1 MIEEI
6 FAVILFI
13 VIIIL
18 ILPIFRSIFTIQ
30 QAHAGI
36 IERFG
41 KFSRVVEPGLHF
53 KLPYIDRLAALL
65 SLKIEQNVITADTK
79 TKDNVFVKVNIAVNY
94 RVVAGREAQAYYTL
108 SDAKAQIQAYV
119 LDVVRSKIP
128 QMTLD
133 EVFEKKDDVAQA
145 VTQHLSELMQQYGF
159 EIVSSLVVDVQPDA
173 AVVSAMNEIQAQTRL
188 QVAAQAKGEANKIL
202 AVKAAE
208 AEAQSKALQGKG
220 IADQRKAIVAGLN
233 DSVASLASTAQTSPA
248 EVLRTLLMTQY
259 FDTIRE
265 IGVQSGA
272 KVILLPHSPGSM
284 GDIAAQIRDA
294 MIVANEE
301 STRDQSSPRR
311 A

>member
-1 MIEEI
+1 MLEEI
-6 FAVILFI
+6 FAIVLIVFVVIML
-13 VIIIL
+13 
-18 ILPIFRSIFTIQ
+18 LPILRSIFTIQ

-41 KFSRVVEPGLHF
+41 KFHRVVEPGLHV
-53 KLPYIDRLAALL
+53 KLPYVDRLVTLL
-65 SLKIEQNVITADTK
+65 SLKIEQNIITADTK

-94 RVVAGREAQAYYTL
+94 RVVSGREREAYYTL

-128 QMTLD
+128 GMTLD
-133 EVFEKKDDVAQA
+133 EVFERKDDVAQA

-159 EIVSSLVVDVQPDA
+159 EIVSSLVVDVQPDS
-173 AVVSAMNEIQAQTRL
+173 AVVAAMNEIQAQSRL
-188 QVAAQAKGEANKIL
+188 QVAAQAKAEANKIL

-208 AEAQSKALQGKG
+208 AEAESKALQGKG

-233 DSVASLASTAQTSPA
+233 DSVASLASAAQTTPA

-272 KVILLPHSPGSM
+272 KVILLPHSPSGM
-284 GDIAAQIRDA
+284 TEIGNQIRDA

-301 STRDQSSPRR
+301 HR
-311 A
+311 

>member
-1 MIEEI
+1 MTEEI
-6 FAVILFI
+6 FIGVLIIFA
-13 VIIIL
+13 IIL
-18 ILPIFRSIFTIQ
+18 VLPIFRSIFTIQ

-41 KFSRVVEPGLHF
+41 KFSRVVEPGLHV

-65 SLKIEQNVITADTK
+65 SLKIEQNIITADTK

-94 RVVAGREAQAYYTL
+94 RVVAGREREAFYVL
-108 SDAKAQIQAYV
+108 SDAKGQIQAYV

-128 QMTLD
+128 AMTLD

-159 EIVSSLVVDVQPDA
+159 EIVSSLVVDVQPDPT
-173 AVVSAMNEIQAQTRL
+173 VVAAMNEIQAQTRL
-188 QVAAQAKGEANKIL
+188 QLAAQAKGEANKIL

-208 AEAQSKALQGKG
+208 AEAESKALQGKG
-220 IADQRKAIVAGLN
+220 IADQRKAIIAGLN
-233 DSVASLASTAQTSPA
+233 DSVTSLSTTAHTPPA

-265 IGVQSGA
+265 IGIQSGS
-272 KVILLPHSPGSM
+272 KVILLPHNPSAMTEIGN
-284 GDIAAQIRDA
+284 QIRDA
-294 MIVANEE
+294 MIVAEE
-301 STRDQSSPRR
+301 VK
-311 A
+311 

>member
-6 FAVILFI
+6 FIGVLI
-13 VIIIL
+13 VFGIIVV
-18 ILPIFRSIFTIQ
+18 LPIFRSIFTIQ

-41 KFSRVVEPGLHF
+41 KFNRVVDPGLHVKF
-53 KLPYIDRLAALL
+53 PYIDRLVALL
-65 SLKIEQNVITADTK
+65 SLKIDQNIITADTK

-94 RVVAGREAQAYYTL
+94 RVVSGREREAFYTL

-128 QMTLD
+128 AMTLD

-159 EIVSSLVVDVQPDA
+159 EIVSSLVVDVQPDPTFVA
-173 AVVSAMNEIQAQTRL
+173 ATNEIQAQTRL
-188 QVAAQAKGEANKIL
+188 QLAAQAKGEANKVL

-208 AEAQSKALQGKG
+208 AEAESKALQGKG
-220 IADQRKAIVAGLN
+220 IADQRRAIVGGLN

-265 IGVQSGA
+265 IGIQSGA
-272 KVILLPHSPGSM
+272 KVILLPHTPGAM
-284 GDIAAQIRDA
+284 TEIGEQIRNA
-294 MIVANEE
+294 MIIANEE
-301 STRDQSSPRR
+301 RK
-311 A
+311 

>member
-6 FAVILFI
+6 FIGVLI
-13 VIIIL
+13 VFGIIVV
-18 ILPIFRSIFTIQ
+18 LPIFRSIFTIQ

-41 KFSRVVEPGLHF
+41 KFNRVVDPGLHV
-53 KLPYIDRLAALL
+53 KMPYIDRLVALL
-65 SLKIEQNVITADTK
+65 SLKIDQNIITADTK

-94 RVVAGREAQAYYTL
+94 RVVAGREREAFYVL
-108 SDAKAQIQAYV
+108 SDAKGQIQAYV

-128 QMTLD
+128 AMTLD

-159 EIVSSLVVDVQPDA
+159 EIVSSLVVDVQPDPT
-173 AVVSAMNEIQAQTRL
+173 VVAAMNEIQAQTRL
-188 QVAAQAKGEANKIL
+188 QLAAQAKGEANKVL

-208 AEAQSKALQGKG
+208 AEAESKALQGKG
-220 IADQRKAIVAGLN
+220 IADQRRAIVGGLN
-233 DSVASLASTAQTSPA
+233 NSVASLASTAQTSPA

-272 KVILLPHSPGSM
+272 KVILLPHTPGAM
-284 GDIAAQIRDA
+284 TEIGEQIRNA
-294 MIVANEE
+294 MIIANEE
-301 STRDQSSPRR
+301 RK
-311 A
+311 

>member
-1 MIEEI
+1 M
-6 FAVILFI
+6 
-13 VIIIL
+13 
-18 ILPIFRSIFTIQ
+18 LPIFRSIFTIQ

-41 KFSRVVEPGLHF
+41 KFNRVVDPGLHF
-53 KLPYIDRLAALL
+53 KVPYIDRLVAML
-65 SLKIEQNVITADTK
+65 SLKIDQNIITADTK

-94 RVVAGREAQAYYTL
+94 RVVSGREREAFYTL

-128 QMTLD
+128 AMTLD

-159 EIVSSLVVDVQPDA
+159 EIVSSLVVDVQPDPT
-173 AVVSAMNEIQAQTRL
+173 VVAAMNEIQAQTRL
-188 QVAAQAKGEANKIL
+188 QLAAQAKGEANKVL

-208 AEAQSKALQGKG
+208 AEAESKALQGKG
-220 IADQRKAIVAGLN
+220 IADQRRAIVGGLN

-265 IGVQSGA
+265 IGIQSGA
-272 KVILLPHSPGSM
+272 KVILLPHTPGAM
-284 GDIAAQIRDA
+284 TEIGEQIRNA
-294 MIVANEE
+294 MIIANEE
-301 STRDQSSPRR
+301 RK
-311 A
+311 

>member
-6 FAVILFI
+6 FGVLLLVFAFI
-13 VIIIL
+13 VFIPIL
-18 ILPIFRSIFTIQ
+18 RSIFTIQ

-41 KFSRVVEPGLHF
+41 RFHRVVQPGLHLKF
-53 KLPYIDRLAALL
+53 PYIDRLAAIL
-65 SLKIEQNVITADTK
+65 SLKIEQNTITADTK

-94 RVVAGREAQAYYTL
+94 RVVAGREREAYYTL

-119 LDVVRSKIP
+119 LDVARSKIP
-128 QMTLD
+128 AMTLD
-133 EVFEKKDDVAQA
+133 EVFERKDDVAQA
-145 VTQHLSELMQQYGF
+145 VTQHLSQLMQQYGF
-159 EIVSSLVVDVQPDA
+159 EIVSSLVVDVQPDS
-173 AVVSAMNEIQAQTRL
+173 AVVAAMNEIQAQSRL
-188 QVAAQAKGEANKIL
+188 QLAAQAKAEANKIL

-208 AEAQSKALQGKG
+208 AEAESKALQGKG

-233 DSVASLASTAQTSPA
+233 DSVASLASAAQTSPA

-265 IGVQSGA
+265 IGIQSGA

-284 GDIAAQIRDA
+284 VDIGNQIRDA

-301 STRDQSSPRR
+301 SK
-311 A
+311 

>member
-1 MIEEI
+1 MVEEI
-6 FAVILFI
+6 FIGVLI
-13 VIIIL
+13 VFGIIVV
-18 ILPIFRSIFTIQ
+18 LPIFRSIFTIQ

-41 KFSRVVEPGLHF
+41 KFNRVVDPGLHVKF
-53 KLPYIDRLAALL
+53 PYIDRLVALL
-65 SLKIEQNVITADTK
+65 SLKIDQNIITADTK

-94 RVVAGREAQAYYTL
+94 RVVSGREREAFYTL

-128 QMTLD
+128 AMTLD

-159 EIVSSLVVDVQPDA
+159 EIVSSLVVDVQPDPT
-173 AVVSAMNEIQAQTRL
+173 VVAAMNEIQAQTRL
-188 QVAAQAKGEANKIL
+188 QLAAQAKGEANKVL

-208 AEAQSKALQGKG
+208 AEAESKALQGKG
-220 IADQRKAIVAGLN
+220 IADQRRAIVGGLN

-265 IGVQSGA
+265 IGIQSGA
-272 KVILLPHSPGSM
+272 KVILLPHTPGAM
-284 GDIAAQIRDA
+284 TEIGEQIRNA
-294 MIVANEE
+294 MIIANEE
-301 STRDQSSPRR
+301 RK
-311 A
+311 

>member
-6 FAVILFI
+6 FI
-13 VIIIL
+13 VALIIL
-18 ILPIFRSIFTIQ
+18 GLILVLPIFRSIFTIQ

-41 KFSRVVEPGLHF
+41 KFNRVVEPGLHV
-53 KLPYIDRLAALL
+53 KMPYIDRLAALL
-65 SLKIEQNVITADTK
+65 SLKIEQNIITADTK

-94 RVVAGREAQAYYTL
+94 RVVSGREREAFYTL

-159 EIVSSLVVDVQPDA
+159 EIVSSLVVDVQPDPT
-173 AVVSAMNEIQAQTRL
+173 VVAAMNEIQAQTRL
-188 QVAAQAKGEANKIL
+188 QLAAQAKGEANKVL

-208 AEAQSKALQGKG
+208 AEAESKALQGKG

-233 DSVASLASTAQTSPA
+233 DSVASLATTAQTSPA

-272 KVILLPHSPGSM
+272 KVILLPHTPGAM
-284 GDIAAQIRDA
+284 TDIGDQIRNA
-294 MIVANEE
+294 MIIANEE
-301 STRDQSSPRR
+301 RK
-311 A
+311 

>member
-6 FAVILFI
+6 FIG
-13 VIIIL
+13 IL
-18 ILPIFRSIFTIQ
+18 IVFGVIVVLPIFRSIFTIQ

-41 KFSRVVEPGLHF
+41 KFNRVVEPGLHV
-53 KLPYIDRLAALL
+53 KMPYIDRLVALL
-65 SLKIEQNVITADTK
+65 SLKIDQNIITADTK

-94 RVVAGREAQAYYTL
+94 RVVSGREREAFYTL

-128 QMTLD
+128 AMTLD

-159 EIVSSLVVDVQPDA
+159 EIVSSLVVDVQPDPT
-173 AVVSAMNEIQAQTRL
+173 VVAAMNEIQAQTRL
-188 QVAAQAKGEANKIL
+188 QLAAQAKGEANKVL

-208 AEAQSKALQGKG
+208 AEAESKALQGKG
-220 IADQRKAIVAGLN
+220 IADQRRAIVGGLN

-272 KVILLPHSPGSM
+272 KVILLPHTPGAM
-284 GDIAAQIRDA
+284 TDIGEQIRNA
-294 MIVANEE
+294 MIIANEE
-301 STRDQSSPRR
+301 RK
-311 A
+311 

>member
-6 FAVILFI
+6 FGVLLLVFAFI
-13 VIIIL
+13 VLIPIL
-18 ILPIFRSIFTIQ
+18 RSIFTIQ

-41 KFSRVVEPGLHF
+41 RFHRVVQPGLHLKF
-53 KLPYIDRLAALL
+53 PYIDRLAAIL
-65 SLKIEQNVITADTK
+65 SLKIEQNTITADTK

-94 RVVAGREAQAYYTL
+94 RVVAGREREAYYTL

-119 LDVVRSKIP
+119 LDVARSKIP
-128 QMTLD
+128 AMTLD
-133 EVFEKKDDVAQA
+133 EVFERKDDVAQA
-145 VTQHLSELMQQYGF
+145 VTQHLSQLMQQYGF
-159 EIVSSLVVDVQPDA
+159 EIVSSLVVDVQPDS
-173 AVVSAMNEIQAQTRL
+173 AVVAAMNEIQAQSRL
-188 QVAAQAKGEANKIL
+188 QLAAQAKAEANKIL

-208 AEAQSKALQGKG
+208 AEAESKALQGKG

-233 DSVASLASTAQTSPA
+233 DSVASLASAAQTSPA

-265 IGVQSGA
+265 IGIQSGT

-284 GDIAAQIRDA
+284 VDIGNQIRDA

-301 STRDQSSPRR
+301 SK
-311 A
+311 

>member
-6 FAVILFI
+6 FIGILIVFG
-13 VIIIL
+13 VIIV
-18 ILPIFRSIFTIQ
+18 LPIFRSIFTIQ

-41 KFSRVVEPGLHF
+41 KFNRVVEPGLHV
-53 KLPYIDRLAALL
+53 KMPYIDRLVALL
-65 SLKIEQNVITADTK
+65 SLKIDQNIITADTK
-79 TKDNVFVKVNIAVNY
+79 TKDNVFVKVNY
-94 RVVAGREAQAYYTL
+94 RVVSGREREAFYTL

-128 QMTLD
+128 AMTLD

-159 EIVSSLVVDVQPDA
+159 EIVSSLVVDVQPDPT
-173 AVVSAMNEIQAQTRL
+173 VVAAMNEIQAQTRL
-188 QVAAQAKGEANKIL
+188 QLAAQAKGEANKVL

-208 AEAQSKALQGKG
+208 AEAESKALQGKG
-220 IADQRKAIVAGLN
+220 IADQRRAIVGGLN

-272 KVILLPHSPGSM
+272 KVILLPHTPGAM
-284 GDIAAQIRDA
+284 TDIGEQIRNA
-294 MIVANEE
+294 MIIANEE
-301 STRDQSSPRR
+301 RK
-311 A
+311 

>member
-6 FAVILFI
+6 FIG
-13 VIIIL
+13 IL
-18 ILPIFRSIFTIQ
+18 IIFGIIVVLPIFRSIFTIQ

-41 KFSRVVEPGLHF
+41 KFNRVVDPGLHV
-53 KLPYIDRLAALL
+53 KMPYIDRLVALL
-65 SLKIEQNVITADTK
+65 SLKIDQNIITADTK

-94 RVVAGREAQAYYTL
+94 RVVSGREREAFYTL

-128 QMTLD
+128 AMTLD

-159 EIVSSLVVDVQPDA
+159 EIVSSLVVDVQPDPT
-173 AVVSAMNEIQAQTRL
+173 VVAAMNEIQAQTRL
-188 QVAAQAKGEANKIL
+188 QLAAQAKGEANKVL

-208 AEAQSKALQGKG
+208 AEAESKALQGKG
-220 IADQRKAIVAGLN
+220 IADQRRAIVGGLN

-272 KVILLPHSPGSM
+272 KVILLPHTPGAM
-284 GDIAAQIRDA
+284 TEIGEQIRNA
-294 MIVANEE
+294 MIIANEE
-301 STRDQSSPRR
+301 RK
-311 A
+311 

>member
-6 FAVILFI
+6 FIGILIVFG
-13 VIIIL
+13 VIIV
-18 ILPIFRSIFTIQ
+18 LPIFRSIFTIQ

-41 KFSRVVEPGLHF
+41 KFNRVVEPGLHV
-53 KLPYIDRLAALL
+53 KMPYIDRLVALL
-65 SLKIEQNVITADTK
+65 SLKIDQNIITADTK

-94 RVVAGREAQAYYTL
+94 RVVSGREREAFYTL

-128 QMTLD
+128 AMTLD

-159 EIVSSLVVDVQPDA
+159 EIVSSLVVDVQPDPT
-173 AVVSAMNEIQAQTRL
+173 VVAAMNEIQAQTRL
-188 QVAAQAKGEANKIL
+188 QLAAQAKGEANKVL

-208 AEAQSKALQGKG
+208 AEAESKALQGKG
-220 IADQRKAIVAGLN
+220 IADQRRAIVGGLN

-265 IGVQSGA
+265 IGIQSGA
-272 KVILLPHSPGSM
+272 KVILLPHTPGAM
-284 GDIAAQIRDA
+284 TEIGEQIRNA
-294 MIVANEE
+294 MIIANEE
-301 STRDQSSPRR
+301 RK
-311 A
+311 

>member
-6 FAVILFI
+6 FIGVLI
-13 VIIIL
+13 VFGIIVV
-18 ILPIFRSIFTIQ
+18 LPIFRSIFTIQ

-41 KFSRVVEPGLHF
+41 KFNRVVDPGLHV
-53 KLPYIDRLAALL
+53 KMPYIDRLVALL
-65 SLKIEQNVITADTK
+65 SLKIDQNIITADTK

-94 RVVAGREAQAYYTL
+94 RVVAGREREAFYVL
-108 SDAKAQIQAYV
+108 SDAKGQIQAYV

-128 QMTLD
+128 AMTLD

-159 EIVSSLVVDVQPDA
+159 EIVSSLVVDVQPDPT
-173 AVVSAMNEIQAQTRL
+173 VVAAMNEIQAQTRL
-188 QVAAQAKGEANKIL
+188 QLAAQAKGEANKVL

-208 AEAQSKALQGKG
+208 AEAESKALQGKG
-220 IADQRKAIVAGLN
+220 IADQRRAIVGGLN

-272 KVILLPHSPGSM
+272 KVILLPHTPGAM
-284 GDIAAQIRDA
+284 TEIGEQIRNA
-294 MIVANEE
+294 MIIANEE
-301 STRDQSSPRR
+301 RK
-311 A
+311 

>member
-6 FAVILFI
+6 FIGVLIVFGVI
-13 VIIIL
+13 VV
-18 ILPIFRSIFTIQ
+18 LPIFRSIFTIQ

-41 KFSRVVEPGLHF
+41 KFNRVVDPGLHVKF
-53 KLPYIDRLAALL
+53 PYIDRLVALL
-65 SLKIEQNVITADTK
+65 SLKIDQNIITADTK

-94 RVVAGREAQAYYTL
+94 RVVSGREREAFYTL

-128 QMTLD
+128 AMTLD

-159 EIVSSLVVDVQPDA
+159 EIVSSLVVDVQPDPT
-173 AVVSAMNEIQAQTRL
+173 VVAAMNEIQAQTRL
-188 QVAAQAKGEANKIL
+188 QLAAQAKGEANKVL

-208 AEAQSKALQGKG
+208 AEAESKALQGKG
-220 IADQRKAIVAGLN
+220 IADQRRAIVGGLN

-265 IGVQSGA
+265 IGIQSGA
-272 KVILLPHSPGSM
+272 KVILLPHTPGAM
-284 GDIAAQIRDA
+284 TEIGEQIRNA
-294 MIVANEE
+294 MIIANEE
-301 STRDQSSPRR
+301 RK
-311 A
+311 

>member
-6 FAVILFI
+6 FIGVLIVFGVI
-13 VIIIL
+13 VV
-18 ILPIFRSIFTIQ
+18 LPIFRSIFTIQ

-41 KFSRVVEPGLHF
+41 KFNRVVEPGLHVKF
-53 KLPYIDRLAALL
+53 PYIDRLVALL
-65 SLKIEQNVITADTK
+65 SLKIDQNIITADTK

-94 RVVAGREAQAYYTL
+94 RVVSGREREAFYTL

-128 QMTLD
+128 AMTLD

-159 EIVSSLVVDVQPDA
+159 EIVSSLVVDVQPDPT
-173 AVVSAMNEIQAQTRL
+173 VVAAMNEIQAQTRL
-188 QVAAQAKGEANKIL
+188 QLAAQAKGEANKVL

-208 AEAQSKALQGKG
+208 AEAESKALQGKG
-220 IADQRKAIVAGLN
+220 IADQRRAIVGGLN

-272 KVILLPHSPGSM
+272 KVILLPHTPGAM
-284 GDIAAQIRDA
+284 TDIGEQIRNA
-294 MIVANEE
+294 MIIANEE
-301 STRDQSSPRR
+301 RK
-311 A
+311 

>member
-1 MIEEI
+1 VGEEHMMIEEI
-6 FAVILFI
+6 FAVGLL
-13 VIIIL
+13 VLIL
-18 ILPIFRSIFTIQ
+18 ILVLPIFRSIFTIQ

-41 KFSRVVEPGLHF
+41 KFHRVVEPGLHIKF
-53 KLPYIDRLAALL
+53 PYIDRLAALL

-94 RVVAGREAQAYYTL
+94 RVVAGREREAYYTL

-133 EVFEKKDDVAQA
+133 DVFEKKDDVAQA
-145 VTQHLSELMQQYGF
+145 VTQHLSALMQQYGF

-202 AVKAAE
+202 AVKAAAE

-220 IADQRKAIVAGLN
+220 IADQRKAIIAGLN
-233 DSVASLASTAQTSPA
+233 DSVASLASAAQTSPA

-259 FDTIRE
+259 FDTILE
-265 IGVQSGA
+265 IGIQSGA
-272 KVILLPHSPGSM
+272 RVILLPHSPGSM
-284 GDIAAQIRDA
+284 ADISGQIRDA

-301 STRDQSSPRR
+301 SRS
-311 A
+311 

>member
-6 FAVILFI
+6 FGVLLLVFAFI
-13 VIIIL
+13 VFIPIL
-18 ILPIFRSIFTIQ
+18 RSIFTIQ

-41 KFSRVVEPGLHF
+41 RFHRVVQPGLHLKF
-53 KLPYIDRLAALL
+53 PYIDRLAAIL
-65 SLKIEQNVITADTK
+65 SLKIEQNTITADTK

-94 RVVAGREAQAYYTL
+94 RVVAGREREAYYTL

-119 LDVVRSKIP
+119 LDVARSKIP
-128 QMTLD
+128 AMTLD
-133 EVFEKKDDVAQA
+133 EVFERKDDVAQA
-145 VTQHLSELMQQYGF
+145 VTQHLSQLMQQYGF
-159 EIVSSLVVDVQPDA
+159 EIVSSLVVDVQPDS
-173 AVVSAMNEIQAQTRL
+173 AVVAAMNEIQAQSRL
-188 QVAAQAKGEANKIL
+188 QLAAQAKAEANKIL

-208 AEAQSKALQGKG
+208 AEAESKALQGKG

-233 DSVASLASTAQTSPA
+233 DSVASLASAAQTSPA

-265 IGVQSGA
+265 IGIQSGA

-284 GDIAAQIRDA
+284 VDIGNQIRDA
-294 MIVANEE
+294 MIVCQRGEQV
-301 STRDQSSPRR
+301 RGCSPD
-311 A
+311 

>member
-6 FAVILFI
+6 FIGVLVVFGII
-13 VIIIL
+13 VV
-18 ILPIFRSIFTIQ
+18 LPIFRSIFTIQ

-41 KFSRVVEPGLHF
+41 KFNRVVDPGLHVKF
-53 KLPYIDRLAALL
+53 PYIDRLVALL
-65 SLKIEQNVITADTK
+65 SLKIDQNIITADTK

-94 RVVAGREAQAYYTL
+94 RVVSGREREAFYTL

-128 QMTLD
+128 AMTLD

-159 EIVSSLVVDVQPDA
+159 EIVSSLVVDVQPDPT
-173 AVVSAMNEIQAQTRL
+173 VVAAMNEIQAQTRL
-188 QVAAQAKGEANKIL
+188 QLAAQAKGEANKVL

-208 AEAQSKALQGKG
+208 AEAESKALQGKG
-220 IADQRKAIVAGLN
+220 IADQRRAIVGGLN

-265 IGVQSGA
+265 IGIQSGA
-272 KVILLPHSPGSM
+272 KVILLPHTPGAM
-284 GDIAAQIRDA
+284 TEIGEQIRNA
-294 MIVANEE
+294 MIIANEE
-301 STRDQSSPRR
+301 RK
-311 A
+311 

>member
-6 FAVILFI
+6 FIGVLI
-13 VIIIL
+13 VFGIIVV
-18 ILPIFRSIFTIQ
+18 LPIFRSIFTIQ

-41 KFSRVVEPGLHF
+41 KFNRVVDPGLHVKF
-53 KLPYIDRLAALL
+53 PYIDRLVALL
-65 SLKIEQNVITADTK
+65 SLKIDQNIITADTK

-94 RVVAGREAQAYYTL
+94 RVVAGREREAFYTL

-128 QMTLD
+128 AMTLD

-159 EIVSSLVVDVQPDA
+159 EIVSSLVVDVQPDPT
-173 AVVSAMNEIQAQTRL
+173 VVAAMNEIQAQTRL
-188 QVAAQAKGEANKIL
+188 QLAAQAKGEANKVL

-208 AEAQSKALQGKG
+208 AEAESKALQGKG
-220 IADQRKAIVAGLN
+220 IADQRRAIVGGLN

-265 IGVQSGA
+265 IGIQSGA
-272 KVILLPHSPGSM
+272 KVILLPHTPGAM
-284 GDIAAQIRDA
+284 TEIGEQIRNA
-294 MIVANEE
+294 MIIANEE
-301 STRDQSSPRR
+301 RK
-311 A
+311 

>member
-6 FAVILFI
+6 FIGILIVFG
-13 VIIIL
+13 VIIV
-18 ILPIFRSIFTIQ
+18 LPIFRSIFTIQ

-41 KFSRVVEPGLHF
+41 KFNRVVEPGLHV
-53 KLPYIDRLAALL
+53 KMPYIDRLVALL
-65 SLKIEQNVITADTK
+65 SLKIDQNIITADTK

-94 RVVAGREAQAYYTL
+94 RVVSGREREAFYTL

-128 QMTLD
+128 AMTLD

-159 EIVSSLVVDVQPDA
+159 EIVSSLVVDVQPDPT
-173 AVVSAMNEIQAQTRL
+173 VVAAMNEIQAQTRL
-188 QVAAQAKGEANKIL
+188 QLAAQAKGEANKVL

-208 AEAQSKALQGKG
+208 AEAESKALQGKG
-220 IADQRKAIVAGLN
+220 IADQRRAIVGGLN

-272 KVILLPHSPGSM
+272 KVILLPHTPGAM
-284 GDIAAQIRDA
+284 TDIGEQIRNA
-294 MIVANEE
+294 MIIANEE
-301 STRDQSSPRR
+301 RK
-311 A
+311 

>member
-1 MIEEI
+1 MVEEI
-6 FAVILFI
+6 FVILLI
-13 VIIIL
+13 VL
-18 ILPIFRSIFTIQ
+18 VVVLLLPVLRSIFTIQ

-41 KFSRVVEPGLHF
+41 KFNRVVEPGLHV
-53 KLPYIDRLAALL
+53 KLPYIDRLVTLL

-94 RVVAGREAQAYYTL
+94 RVVSGREREAYYTL

-119 LDVVRSKIP
+119 LDVARSKIP
-128 QMTLD
+128 SMTLD
-133 EVFEKKDDVAQA
+133 EVFERKDDIAQA

-159 EIVSSLVVDVQPDA
+159 EIVSSLVVDVQPDS
-173 AVVSAMNEIQAQTRL
+173 AVVAAMNEIQAQSRL

-202 AVKAAE
+202 MVKAAE
-208 AEAQSKALQGKG
+208 AEAESKALQGKG
-220 IADQRKAIVAGLN
+220 IADQRRAIVAGLN
-233 DSVASLASTAQTSPA
+233 DSVASLAATAQTTPA

-265 IGVQSGA
+265 IGVQAGA
-272 KVILLPHSPGSM
+272 KVILLPHSPGAM
-284 GDIAAQIRDA
+284 ADISNQIRDA

-301 STRDQSSPRR
+301 RK
-311 A
+311 

>member
-6 FAVILFI
+6 FIGVLI
-13 VIIIL
+13 VFGIIVV
-18 ILPIFRSIFTIQ
+18 LPIFRSIFTIQ

-41 KFSRVVEPGLHF
+41 KFNRVVDPGLHVKF
-53 KLPYIDRLAALL
+53 PNIDRLVALL
-65 SLKIEQNVITADTK
+65 SLKIDQNIITADTK

-94 RVVAGREAQAYYTL
+94 RVVSGREREAFYTL

-128 QMTLD
+128 AMTLD

-159 EIVSSLVVDVQPDA
+159 EIVSSLVVDVQPDPT
-173 AVVSAMNEIQAQTRL
+173 VVAAMNEIQAQTRL
-188 QVAAQAKGEANKIL
+188 QLAAQAKGEANKVL

-208 AEAQSKALQGKG
+208 AEAESKALQGKG
-220 IADQRKAIVAGLN
+220 IADQRRAIVGGLN

-265 IGVQSGA
+265 IGIQSGA
-272 KVILLPHSPGSM
+272 KVILLPHTPGAM
-284 GDIAAQIRDA
+284 TEIGEQIRNA
-294 MIVANEE
+294 MIIANEE
-301 STRDQSSPRR
+301 RK
-311 A
+311 

>member
-6 FAVILFI
+6 FGVLLLVFAFI
-13 VIIIL
+13 VLIPIL
-18 ILPIFRSIFTIQ
+18 RSIFTIQ

-41 KFSRVVEPGLHF
+41 RFHRVVQPGLHLKF
-53 KLPYIDRLAALL
+53 PYIDRLAAIL
-65 SLKIEQNVITADTK
+65 SLKIEQNTITADTK

-94 RVVAGREAQAYYTL
+94 RVVAGREREAYYTL

-119 LDVVRSKIP
+119 LDVARSKIP
-128 QMTLD
+128 AMTLD
-133 EVFEKKDDVAQA
+133 EVFERKDDVAQA
-145 VTQHLSELMQQYGF
+145 VTQHLSQLMQQYGF
-159 EIVSSLVVDVQPDA
+159 EIVSSLVVDVQPDS
-173 AVVSAMNEIQAQTRL
+173 AVVAAMNEIQAQSRL
-188 QVAAQAKGEANKIL
+188 QLAAQAKAEANKIL

-208 AEAQSKALQGKG
+208 AEAESKALQGKG

-233 DSVASLASTAQTSPA
+233 DSVASLASAAQTSPA

-265 IGVQSGA
+265 IGIQSGA

-284 GDIAAQIRDA
+284 VDIGNQIRDA

-301 STRDQSSPRR
+301 SK
-311 A
+311 

>member
-6 FAVILFI
+6 FAVVLFI

-301 STRDQSSPRR
+301 STRDKSSPRSV
-311 A
+311 

>member
-6 FAVILFI
+6 FIGVLI
-13 VIIIL
+13 VFGIIVV
-18 ILPIFRSIFTIQ
+18 LPIFRSIFTIQ

-41 KFSRVVEPGLHF
+41 KFNRVVDPGLHVKF
-53 KLPYIDRLAALL
+53 PYIDRLVALL
-65 SLKIEQNVITADTK
+65 SLKIDQNIITADTK

-94 RVVAGREAQAYYTL
+94 RVVSGREREAFYTL

-128 QMTLD
+128 AMTLD

-145 VTQHLSELMQQYGF
+145 VTHHLSELMQQYGF
-159 EIVSSLVVDVQPDA
+159 EIVSSLVVDVQPDPT
-173 AVVSAMNEIQAQTRL
+173 VVAAMNEIQAQTRL
-188 QVAAQAKGEANKIL
+188 QLAAQAKGEANKVL

-208 AEAQSKALQGKG
+208 AEAESKALQGKG
-220 IADQRKAIVAGLN
+220 IADQRRAIVGGLN

-265 IGVQSGA
+265 IGIQSGA
-272 KVILLPHSPGSM
+272 KVILLPHTPGAM
-284 GDIAAQIRDA
+284 TEIGEQIRNA
-294 MIVANEE
+294 MIIANEE
-301 STRDQSSPRR
+301 RK
-311 A
+311 

>member
-6 FAVILFI
+6 FIGVLI
-13 VIIIL
+13 VFGIIVV
-18 ILPIFRSIFTIQ
+18 LPIFRSIFTIQ

-41 KFSRVVEPGLHF
+41 KFNRVVDPGLHVKF
-53 KLPYIDRLAALL
+53 PYIDRLVALL
-65 SLKIEQNVITADTK
+65 SLKIDQNIITADTK

-94 RVVAGREAQAYYTL
+94 RVVSGREREAFYTL

-128 QMTLD
+128 AMTLD

-159 EIVSSLVVDVQPDA
+159 EIVSSLVVDVQPDPT
-173 AVVSAMNEIQAQTRL
+173 VVAAMNEIQAQTRL
-188 QVAAQAKGEANKIL
+188 QLAAQAKGEANKVL

-208 AEAQSKALQGKG
+208 AEAESKALQGKG
-220 IADQRKAIVAGLN
+220 IADQRRAIVGGLN

-265 IGVQSGA
+265 IGIQSGA
-272 KVILLPHSPGSM
+272 KVILLPHTPGAM
-284 GDIAAQIRDA
+284 TEIGEQIRNA
-294 MIVANEE
+294 MIIANEE
-301 STRDQSSPRR
+301 RK
-311 A
+311 

>member
-6 FAVILFI
+6 FIGVLI
-13 VIIIL
+13 VLGL
-18 ILPIFRSIFTIQ
+18 IVVLPIFRSIFTIQ

-41 KFSRVVEPGLHF
+41 KFNRVVDPGLHVKF
-53 KLPYIDRLAALL
+53 PYIDRLVALL
-65 SLKIEQNVITADTK
+65 SLKIDQNIITADTK

-94 RVVAGREAQAYYTL
+94 RVVSGREREAFYTL

-128 QMTLD
+128 AMTLD

-159 EIVSSLVVDVQPDA
+159 EIVSSLVVDVQPDPT
-173 AVVSAMNEIQAQTRL
+173 VVAAMNEIQAQTRL
-188 QVAAQAKGEANKIL
+188 QLAAQAKGEANKVL

-208 AEAQSKALQGKG
+208 AEAESKALQGKG
-220 IADQRKAIVAGLN
+220 IADQRRAIVGGLN

-272 KVILLPHSPGSM
+272 KVILLPHTPGAM
-284 GDIAAQIRDA
+284 TEIGEQIRNA
-294 MIVANEE
+294 MIIANEE
-301 STRDQSSPRR
+301 RK
-311 A
+311 

>member
-1 MIEEI
+1 MFEEI
-6 FAVILFI
+6 LGGFLFII
-13 VIIIL
+13 VIILIVPIL
-18 ILPIFRSIFTIQ
+18 RSIFTIQ

-41 KFSRVVEPGLHF
+41 KFARVVEPGLHF
-53 KLPYIDRLAALL
+53 KLPYVEKLATLL
-65 SLKIEQNVITADTK
+65 SLKIEQNTITADTK

-94 RVVAGREAQAYYTL
+94 RVVSGREREAYYTL

-128 QMTLD
+128 AMTLD
-133 EVFEKKDDVAQA
+133 EVFERKDDVAQA

-159 EIVSSLVVDVQPDA
+159 EIVSSLVVDVQPDPT
-173 AVVSAMNEIQAQTRL
+173 VVAAMNEIQAQTRL
-188 QVAAQAKGEANKIL
+188 QLAAQAKGEANKVL
-202 AVKAAE
+202 MVKAAE
-208 AEAQSKALQGKG
+208 AEAESKALQGKG
-220 IADQRKAIVAGLN
+220 IADQRKAIINGLN
-233 DSVASLASTAQTSPA
+233 DSVTSLSSTAHTPPA

-265 IGVQSGA
+265 IGIQSGS

-284 GDIAAQIRDA
+284 TDIGEQIRNA

-301 STRDQSSPRR
+301 
-311 A
+311 AK

>member
-1 MIEEI
+1 MIGEI
-6 FAVILFI
+6 FIGVLIIFA
-13 VIIIL
+13 IIL
-18 ILPIFRSIFTIQ
+18 VLPIFRSIFTIQ

-41 KFSRVVEPGLHF
+41 KFSRVVEPGLHV

-65 SLKIEQNVITADTK
+65 SLKIEQNIITADTK

-94 RVVAGREAQAYYTL
+94 RVVAGREREAFYVL
-108 SDAKAQIQAYV
+108 SDAKGQIQAYV

-128 QMTLD
+128 AMTLD

-159 EIVSSLVVDVQPDA
+159 EIVSSLVVDVQPDPT
-173 AVVSAMNEIQAQTRL
+173 VVAAMNEIQAQTRL
-188 QVAAQAKGEANKIL
+188 QLAAQAKGEANKIL

-208 AEAQSKALQGKG
+208 AEAESKALQGKG
-220 IADQRKAIVAGLN
+220 IADQRKAIIAGLN
-233 DSVASLASTAQTSPA
+233 DSVTSLSTTAHTPPA

-265 IGVQSGA
+265 IGIQSGS
-272 KVILLPHSPGSM
+272 KVILLPHNPSAMTEIGN
-284 GDIAAQIRDA
+284 QIRDA
-294 MIVANEE
+294 MIVAEE
-301 STRDQSSPRR
+301 VK
-311 A
+311 